1 MNTESI
7 NNTQSTENPEN
18 KAENKTAD
26 NKAEKLYTQ
35 EEHQQELDDAVKKVT
50 ARYLKKFEKTEA
62 DAEEVR
68 INKEIRKLVAEGMNF
83 EGDGE
88 SLLKALGDHYG
99 KNGQKILE
107 DYKNGDVSKREAE
120 IKLEVLEFL
129 NDDDTSDEDIVE
141 EYEALADKPKSK
153 LTKTDR
159 IKLDML
165 SKKYFKI
172 VSRKAV
178 NNAEAWYKKNVGDDF
193 DEFVGNEDF
202 REFITDLHIPL
213 DDAVKKYCRLKG
225 MQKEKKPE
233 DKSYSPGSAK
243 NYTKGNNPEFFT
255 QEQVAKMSR
264 EEIRQNLDAIMKSE
278 KQWKKG

>member
-1 MNTESI
+1 MTESN
-7 NNTQSTENPEN
+7 NNTQTTVGTENEVVKNDAPSG
-18 KAENKTAD
+18 
-26 NKAEKLYTQ
+26 AEKLFTQ
-35 EEHQQELDDAVKKVT
+35 EEFDSAVKKAT
-50 ARYLKKFEKTEA
+50 AKYYKRLEKYEA
-62 DAEEVR
+62 DAEDTR

-99 KNGQKILE
+99 RNGQQILE
-107 DYKNGDVSKREAE
+107 DYKNGDVTKREAE

-129 NDDDTSDEDIVE
+129 NDDSTTDEDIVE
-141 EYEALADKPKSK
+141 EYEELADKPKSK

-165 SKKYFKI
+165 SKRYFKI

-193 DEFVGNEDF
+193 DKLVGDDEFRDF
-202 REFITDLHIPL
+202 IKDMNCSL
-213 DDAVKKYCRLKG
+213 DVAVKKYCKLKG
-225 MQKEKKPE
+225 MKKEESPE
-233 DKSYSPGSAK
+233 NKSYSPGSAK

-264 EEIRQNLDAIMKSE
+264 EEIAQNYDAIMKSQ
-278 KQWKKG
+278 KNWYKKG